1 MVTIKQ
7 IAELCGVSRG
17 TVDRVLNGRGK
28 VKPEKERL
36 VLEMAAKL
44 NYHPNPAGKALA
56 ARKKHPVVG
65 VLLLSE
71 GVHFF
76 DDVLHSMHRLADKYD
91 SYGLKVIWRS
101 MRGFDIDKQ
110 CAMIDELREQG
121 INALIIDPLNHPR
134 IVKKIDECVDANI
147 FVVTLNNDIETS
159 KRHRYVGPDY
169 PNGGR
174 TAAALLCMIHPQAL
188 HTGVL
193 LGSLQMLGH
202 RQRLDGFLET
212 MQGHPDFHFCGVE
225 ETEDDDMI
233 AYEKVR
239 QFLLD
244 HPELNSLFVISA
256 GAYGAA
262 RAVLAS
268 RREDITMIV
277 FDTIPT
283 TIEMIKKGVIQAAIY
298 QHPHQQGQ
306 RAMLIVFDYLVN
318 GIEPECDKYIMRNE
332 IRILQNAEG

>member
-44 NYHPNPAGKALA
+44 HYHPNPAGKALA
-56 ARKKHPVVG
+56 ARKKHPAVG

-71 GVHFF
+71 GVRFF
-76 DDVLHSMHRLADKYD
+76 DDVLSAMHKLADKYD

-101 MRGFDIDKQ
+101 MRGFDLDKQ
-110 CAMIDELREQG
+110 CAIIDELSAQG

-134 IVKKIDECVDANI
+134 IVEKIDECVAANI
-147 FVVTLNNDIETS
+147 FVVTLNNDVETS
-159 KRHRYVGPDY
+159 KRQCYVGPDY

-174 TAAALLCMIHPQAL
+174 TAAALLHMIHPQAL

-193 LGSLQMLGH
+193 LGSMQMLGH
-202 RQRLDGFLET
+202 RQRLDGFLEV
-212 MQGHPDFHFCGVE
+212 MREHPDFHYCGVQ

-233 AYEKVR
+233 AYEEVR
-239 QFLLD
+239 QMLLD
-244 HPELNSLFVISA
+244 HPDLNSLFVISA

-262 RAVLAS
+262 RAILAAN
-268 RREDITMIV
+268 RQDITTVV

-283 TIEMIKKGVIQAAIY
+283 TIEMMKQGIIQAAIY

-306 RAMLIVFDYLVN
+306 RAMQIVFDFLVN
-318 GIEPECDKYIMRNE
+318 GIEPEHDKYIVRNE
-332 IRILQNAEG
+332 IRILQNVEG